1 MKVRWD
7 QFAQPDWDAA
17 HGRMAGALQ
26 QDWAYGATMRL
37 LGVPVLRAMIEQDG
51 SPVGLAQFIVRGFGP
66 LGSLSLCSRGPLWL
80 QSLSAADKALACR
93 ALRQSLPR
101 AGLKFVFIT
110 PEETRQS
117 DEHGLRSWRRV
128 VSGYS
133 TVMIDLAPAT
143 DQMRAALE
151 GKWRNRLVAAE
162 ASGLQVQRIGTN
174 PGQYRWLLDQE
185 QAQRQT
191 KGLAGLPLGFYEPY
205 IGSRQQPS
213 QCVLSLRADL
223 GRDRVAAMMFLIHGQ
238 AATYQVGWS
247 NESGRDLNAH
257 NLLLWRAMLE
267 LQSRGVRRL
276 DLGGV
281 NTVRSAGLA
290 RFKIG
295 TGGQVLELAGT
306 YLA

>member
-1 MKVRWD
+1 
-7 QFAQPDWDAA
+7 
-17 HGRMAGALQ
+17 Q

-37 LGVPVLRAMIEQDG
+37 LGVPVLRALIEQDG

-66 LGSLSLCSRGPLWL
+66 LASLSLCSRGPLWL
-80 QSLSAADKALACR
+80 QDLTAADKAGACR

-101 AGLKFVFIT
+101 SGLKWVLTT
-110 PEETRQS
+110 PEEGRQHS
-117 DEHGLRSWRRV
+117 EHGLPPWRRV
-128 VSGYS
+128 VSGYA
-133 TVMIDLAPAT
+133 TVLIDLEQQA
-143 DQMRAALE
+143 DQLRAALD

-162 ASGLQVQRIGTN
+162 ASELQVHRIGTN

-185 QAQRQT
+185 EAQRQT

-205 IGSRQQPS
+205 IGSRQQPA
-213 QCVLSLRADL
+213 QCVLSLRADI
-223 GRDRVAAMMFLIHGQ
+223 GRERVAAMMFLIHGQ

-247 NESGRDLNAH
+247 NEQGRDLNAH

-267 LQSRGVRRL
+267 LQSRGVRQL

-295 TGGQVLELAGT
+295 TGGQVLQLAGT